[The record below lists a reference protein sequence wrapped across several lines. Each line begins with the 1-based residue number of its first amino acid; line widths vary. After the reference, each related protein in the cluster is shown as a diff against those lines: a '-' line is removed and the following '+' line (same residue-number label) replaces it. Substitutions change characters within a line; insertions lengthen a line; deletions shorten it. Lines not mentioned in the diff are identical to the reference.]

1 MEILIEI
8 LKIILP
14 AAIVA
19 ATAIVIIRMYLVREA
34 QRNDESRRS
43 DAFKTTL
50 NLRLQAHERL
60 ILFLERIQ
68 PFQLLTRLSAR
79 QQSATDLHSEALTS
93 IRDEFEH
100 NISQQLYI
108 SADSWNEIKKARE
121 LALQLFNGAIS
132 QLAAESTSRD
142 LAEKVLENE
151 KEASQQIALAIS
163 KLKKDVQSLF

>member
-1 MEILIEI
+1 MIEI

-19 ATAIVIIRMYLVREA
+19 ATAIAVIRMYLVREA
-34 QRNDESRRS
+34 QRYDESRRS
-43 DAFKTTL
+43 DAYKTTL

-79 QQSATDLHSEALTS
+79 QQSAADLHSEALTN

-108 SADSWNEIKKARE
+108 SGDSWNDIKKARE
-121 LALQLFNGAIS
+121 MALQLFNGALS
-132 QLAAESTSRD
+132 GLSPKATSRD

-151 KEASQQIALAIS
+151 KEASQQIALAINS
-163 KLKKDVQSLF
+163 IKTDVQALF

>member
-1 MEILIEI
+1 MDIIIEI

-19 ATAIVIIRMYLVREA
+19 ATAIAVIRMYLLREA
-34 QRNDESRRS
+34 QRSDESRRS

-79 QQSATDLHSEALTS
+79 EQSAADLHSEVLTS
-93 IRDEFEH
+93 IRDEYEH

-108 SADSWNEIKKARE
+108 SEDSWNEIKKARE
-121 LALQLFNGAIS
+121 MALQLFNGAVS
-132 QLAAESTSRD
+132 ALPPKAASRD

-151 KEASQQIALAIS
+151 KEASQQIAQAIS
-163 KLKKDVQSLF
+163 KLKSDVQTLF

>member
-121 LALQLFNGAIS
+121 LALQLFNGAVA
-132 QLAAESTSRD
+132 QLAAEATSRD

-163 KLKKDVQSLF
+163 NLKKDVQDLF